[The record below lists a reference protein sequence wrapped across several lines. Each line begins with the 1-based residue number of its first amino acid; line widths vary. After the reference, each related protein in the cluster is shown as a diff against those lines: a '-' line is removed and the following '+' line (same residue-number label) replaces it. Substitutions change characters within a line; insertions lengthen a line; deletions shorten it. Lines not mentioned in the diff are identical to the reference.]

1 MRNKDIYEDLV
12 KNLMVNVYDGYN
24 STLFAYGQTGS
35 GKSWTIEGGEN
46 EQGVL

>member
-1 MRNKDIYEDLV
+1 MN
-12 KNLMVNVYDGYN
+12 NVYDGYN

-46 EQGVL
+46 EQGVLQIALKEIWNVKNK